1 MHKKYADRERFK
13 IESRVIMNIYFDN
26 AATTK
31 VDDKVL
37 DEMLPY
43 FNILYGNPSSNNSCG
58 RTIKDNIEESRL
70 VLAETLNCAP
80 NEIIFTSGAT
90 EGNNLIIKS
99 CEELCSKTEEIY
111 HFIFS
116 EIEHKSILNLKEYLE
131 SRGHE
136 VDLISVLPNG
146 IVDLNDLENLLQEN
160 TVLVSCIYANNETG
174 MIQPISEISKLCQE
188 NNILFHSDAT
198 QAFGKLKI
206 DLSDLKLDFL
216 SLSAHKFHGPKGIGA
231 IYKSNSVDLSC
242 QMLGGSQENGY
253 RSGTENVPGIIG
265 LGEATKIARKN
276 INENYSYF
284 TKLEKYFLKKLDSCN
299 FNYIL
304 NGDLCCK
311 VPWIFNIAF
320 LDTDSDTII
329 EKLNNFCLSKSS
341 ACSKGNQPS
350 YVLQAMNIDEDLIK
364 KSIRISFSK
373 YTTFEQIDIF
383 CKELSNTI
391 RKE

>member
-1 MHKKYADRERFK
+1 
-13 IESRVIMNIYFDN
+13 MNIYFDN

-31 VDDKVL
+31 VDNKVL
-37 DEMLPY
+37 DSMMPY
-43 FNILYGNPSSNNSCG
+43 FNVLYGNPSSNNSCG
-58 RTIKDNIEESRL
+58 RTIKDNIEAARL
-70 VLAETLNCAP
+70 TVAQILNCTP

-99 CEELCSKTEEIY
+99 CEELCSEMGEPC

-131 SRGHE
+131 KRGHE

-146 IVDLNDLENLLQEN
+146 VVDLNDLERLLKEN
-160 TVLVSCIYANNETG
+160 TVLVSCIYVNNETG
-174 MIQPISEISKLCQE
+174 MIQPVSEISKICQE
-188 NNILFHSDAT
+188 NDILFHTDAT

-206 DLSDLKLDFL
+206 DLTDLKIDFL

-231 IYKSNSVDLSC
+231 IYKSNAVDLNC

-265 LGEATKIARKN
+265 LGEAARIADKSMHN
-276 INENYSYF
+276 NYAYL
-284 TKLEKYFLKKLDSCN
+284 TKLEKYFLKKLDSCG
-299 FNYIL
+299 FDYIL

-311 VPWIFNIAF
+311 APWIFNLVF
-320 LDTDSDTII
+320 LDTDSNTIL

-341 ACSKGNQPS
+341 ACSKGNSPS
-350 YVLQAMNIDEDLIK
+350 YVLKAMSIDENIIN
-364 KSIRISFSK
+364 KSIRLSFSK
-373 YTTFEQIDIF
+373 YTTFEEIDIF
-383 CKELSNTI
+383 CKEMEKI
-391 RKE
+391 I

>member
-1 MHKKYADRERFK
+1 
-13 IESRVIMNIYFDN
+13 MNIYFDN

-58 RTIKDNIEESRL
+58 RAIKDRIEDSRL
-70 VLAETLNCAP
+70 ILAQTLNCTP

-90 EGNNLIIKS
+90 EGNNLIVKS
-99 CEELCSKTEEIY
+99 CEELCLDLEEPC

-116 EIEHKSILNLKEYLE
+116 EIEHKSILTLKDYLE
-131 SRGHE
+131 DRGHE

-146 IVDLNDLENLLQEN
+146 VVDLNDLEQLIKDN
-160 TVLVSCIYANNETG
+160 TVLVSCIYVNNETG

-188 NNILFHSDAT
+188 NDILFHTDAT

-206 DLSDLKLDFL
+206 DLADTKVDFL
-216 SLSAHKFHGPKGIGA
+216 SLSAHKLHGPKGVGA
-231 IYKSNSVDLSC
+231 IYKNANVEISC

-265 LGEATKIARKN
+265 LGEATRIANKN
-276 INENYSYF
+276 MQSSYAYLL
-284 TKLEKYFLKKLDSCN
+284 KLERYFLKKLDSCGHD
-299 FNYIL
+299 YIL

-311 VPWIFNIAF
+311 APWIFNIAF
-320 LDTDSDTII
+320 LDSDADTII
-329 EKLNNFCLSKSS
+329 ERLSNFCLSKSS
-341 ACSKGNQPS
+341 ACSKGNAPS
-350 YVLQAMNIDEDLIK
+350 YVLQAMNIDDDLIN

-373 YTTFEQIDIF
+373 YTTFEQIDTF
-383 CKELSNTI
+383 CEELNKI
-391 RKE
+391 I

>member
-1 MHKKYADRERFK
+1 
-13 IESRVIMNIYFDN
+13 MNIYFDN

-37 DEMLPY
+37 DEMMPY

-58 RTIKDNIEESRL
+58 RAIKDAIEDARL
-70 VLAETLNCAP
+70 ELSQNLNCTP

-99 CEELCSKTEEIY
+99 CEELCSEMGEPC

-116 EIEHKSILNLKEYLE
+116 EIEHKSILTLQKYLE
-131 SRGHE
+131 KRGHE

-146 IVDLNDLENLLQEN
+146 VVDLNSLENLLKDN
-160 TVLVSCIYANNETG
+160 TVLISCIYVNNETG
-174 MIQPISEISKLCQE
+174 MIQPVSEISKICQE
-188 NNILFHSDAT
+188 NDILFHTDAT

-206 DLSDLKLDFL
+206 DLTDLKVDFL
-216 SLSAHKFHGPKGIGA
+216 SLSAHKLHGPKGTGA
-231 IYKSNSVDLSC
+231 IYKNNNVDLSC

-265 LGEATKIARKN
+265 LGEAARIANKN
-276 INENYSYF
+276 LNSNYAYL
-284 TKLEKYFLKKLDSCN
+284 TKLEKYFLKKLDSCGHE
-299 FNYIL
+299 YIL

-311 VPWIFNIAF
+311 APWIFNIAF
-320 LDTDSDTII
+320 LDTDSDTLI
-329 EKLNNFCLSKSS
+329 EKLSNFCLSKSS
-341 ACSKGNQPS
+341 ACSKGNAPS
-350 YVLQAMNIDEDLIK
+350 YVLKAMSIDEDLIN

-383 CKELSNTI
+383 CKELNKI
-391 RKE
+391 